1 MSLAQLEKV
10 GSGEHGVGRKTRK
23 CSDMRRLVRVWASA
37 GAAEL
42 GGMYPCCKRCNEM
55 ANALGVTS
63 ALIAKFMKYRRA
75 TEAVRK
81 AEAAQAKA
89 AKAARR

>member
-1 MSLAQLEKV
+1 MRV
-10 GSGEHGVGRKTRK
+10 N
-23 CSDMRRLVRVWASA
+23 MRRRVGVWRSA
-37 GAAEL
+37 VAAEL

-81 AEAAQAKA
+81 AEVAKAKA